1 MKKILFAIVT
11 LLAVRTFAQSTA
23 PRFGTNPNKDNTGR
37 TLVYK
42 LQSKVDAAGADT
54 ITITSEKA
62 FHTIVKVELLD
73 SLTLGSPVV
82 TNAALGD
89 QMVLL
94 VSGTSGDKL
103 KFTGTNW
110 LSSATA
116 TLSSGA
122 AAVIEFIFNGTKW
135 QEKTRTVQ

>member
-1 MKKILFAIVT
+1 MKNILLIALVAFAGV
-11 LLAVRTFAQSTA
+11 AFAQSTS
-23 PRFGTNPNKDNTGR
+23 PRFGTTPNKDNTGR

-42 LQSKVDAAGADT
+42 VQSKTDAAGADT

-62 FHTIVKVELLD
+62 FHTIVKVALLD

-94 VSGTSGDKL
+94 VRGTSGNKL
-103 KFTGTNW
+103 KFTGANW
-110 LSSATA
+110 LSAGVA

-122 AAVIEFIFNGTKW
+122 VAVIEFVFNGAKW

>member
-1 MKKILFAIVT
+1 MKNILLILLVAFAGV
-11 LLAVRTFAQSTA
+11 AFAQSTS
-23 PRFGTNPNKDNTGR
+23 PRFGTTPNKDNTGR

-42 LQSKVDAAGADT
+42 LQSKQDAAGADT

-62 FHTIVKVELLD
+62 FHTIVKVALLD

-94 VSGTSGDKL
+94 VRGTSGNKL
-103 KFTGTNW
+103 KFTGANW
-110 LSSATA
+110 LSAGVA

-122 AAVIEFIFNGTKW
+122 VAVIEFVFNGAKW